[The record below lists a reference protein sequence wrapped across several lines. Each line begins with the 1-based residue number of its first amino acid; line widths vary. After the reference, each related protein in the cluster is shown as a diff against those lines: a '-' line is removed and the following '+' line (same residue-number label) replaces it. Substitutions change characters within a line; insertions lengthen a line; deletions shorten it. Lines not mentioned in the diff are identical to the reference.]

1 MAETVISVM
10 VQLLT
15 SLPLEAIIKGVNEL
29 RNVERRVDN
38 LTRKLRSIRA
48 VLQDAENRRW
58 TSDRESVKD
67 WLEMLEDD
75 SHEMTNVLDRW
86 NTLILISQIKKDFNQ
101 RRKKRSKRK
110 LRQRIRHLTITMESE
125 AEFPKL
131 ELSNDNKK
139 FLHTFLILRQGD
151 ININN
156 APFDISMLLCLKHL
170 RSLNLSSCGL
180 MKLPENIGDLIH
192 LRYLEVGDN
201 PLEKLPNSFCNLCN
215 LQTLRMESH
224 FLVPIE
230 LPEGIGKLVN
240 LRSLYIRGENSRFEG
255 LPKGITTLPS
265 LRILDWFPHNT
276 QDNNKYLSI
285 RELTTTMMNCNNLKI
300 YHLTLHLESHNK
312 TFIDLTTLGNIY
324 ELEIYP
330 ISREEELV
338 IGLLDQF
345 NSIQPH
351 PKLKVLR
358 VGQFGR
364 IQTFSPKWIKSLLS
378 LRKLVFCGCS
388 CLITLPSA
396 VAKLPSLEA
405 LEFWGLRAKFI
416 GPELLGLV
424 LGDTDDDEVR
434 VLYPKLKVLKF
445 TSAENWCEWKTEPL
459 MIKIMPVLE
468 SLYFWSCSS
477 LGVLP
482 GFLCN
487 VKSLKFIHI
496 SNATKLEKHC
506 RVRDENEWPKISH
519 AKNILLNGVHVQK
532 EGHYLLH

>member
-48 VLQDAENRRW
+48 VLQDAENGRW
-58 TSDRESVKD
+58 TSNRESVKD

-86 NTLILISQIKKDFNQ
+86 NTLILRSQIKKDFNQ
-101 RRKKRSKRK
+101 RRKFSGNLLGVIASRFRVQIRQRVISHHAILHQIEEIEEKVNVAVGQISSLGLVEKLVTNDQVLSRALETTSFVDEIEIHGRDLDKKALLQMLMPNDTITHGHDGPLEVISVVGMGGLGKTTLAQLAFNNEAIKNHFPKKIWYLTKRECEIIEAFNIVDLVADQKRSKRK

-139 FLHTFLILRQGD
+139 FLHTFHILRQ
-151 ININN
+151 
-156 APFDISMLLCLKHL
+156 
-170 RSLNLSSCGL
+170 
-180 MKLPENIGDLIH
+180 
-192 LRYLEVGDN
+192 
-201 PLEKLPNSFCNLCN
+201 
-215 LQTLRMESH
+215 
-224 FLVPIE
+224 
-230 LPEGIGKLVN
+230 
-240 LRSLYIRGENSRFEG
+240 
-255 LPKGITTLPS
+255 
-265 LRILDWFPHNT
+265 
-276 QDNNKYLSI
+276 
-285 RELTTTMMNCNNLKI
+285 
-300 YHLTLHLESHNK
+300 
-312 TFIDLTTLGNIY
+312 
-324 ELEIYP
+324 
-330 ISREEELV
+330 
-338 IGLLDQF
+338 
-345 NSIQPH
+345 
-351 PKLKVLR
+351 
-358 VGQFGR
+358 
-364 IQTFSPKWIKSLLS
+364 
-378 LRKLVFCGCS
+378 
-388 CLITLPSA
+388 A

-416 GPELLGLV
+416 GLELLGLV

-445 TSAENWCEWKTEPL
+445 TSAENWCEWKTESL

-519 AKNILLNGVHVQK
+519 SKNILLNGVHVQK
-532 EGHYLLH
+532 EGRYLLH